1 MNEFELIARIT
12 KDAPKTAPDLVRG
25 VGDDCAV
32 IAGPEGKDWL
42 VTQDG
47 LMEGIHFRREWTD
60 MASLGRKALAVN
72 LSDIAAMGGRP
83 RFYAVTLGL
92 PADLRAKC
100 AEQIFAGMHE
110 LASEFGVGLIGG
122 DTVRSASGLAL
133 SITAIGEVP
142 SERAVYRCTARAGDV
157 VYLTGTAGSA
167 ALGLACLHKGDSEEE
182 SAPFVNR
189 HKDPEPRVK
198 AGELLG
204 ECGMVTSMIDVSD
217 GVMADLGH
225 IAGCSGVGFRIELI
239 RIPVDDS
246 FRALARKIG
255 ANPAELAISGG
266 EDYELLFT
274 VRPAHAEEFEKKVL
288 PGLGVGA
295 ARIGVIVREKKRR
308 EVTDVDGKFFVPAMA
323 GFDHFE

>member
-1 MNEFELIARIT
+1 MNEFELIARLT
-12 KDAPKTAPDLVRG
+12 KDAPRTAPDLVRG

-32 IAGPEGKDWL
+32 LAGPEGRDWL
-42 VTQDG
+42 LTQDA
-47 LMEGIHFRREWTD
+47 LMEGVHFRREWTD

-83 RFYAVTLGL
+83 RFFEVTLGL

-110 LASEFGVGLIGG
+110 LAEEFEVGLIGG
-122 DTVRSASGLAL
+122 DTVRSSSGLVLSVTAL
-133 SITAIGEVP
+133 GDVKT
-142 SERAVYRCTARAGDV
+142 ERAIYRCTARAGDV
-157 VYLTGTAGSA
+157 VYMTGTAGSA
-167 ALGLACLHKGDSEEE
+167 ALGLECLRRGNSEEG

-189 HKDPEPRVK
+189 HKDPRPRVK
-198 AGELLG
+198 EGELLG

-225 IAGCSGVGFRIELI
+225 IAECSGVGFRIELM
-239 RIPVDDS
+239 RIPVDQG
-246 FRALARKIG
+246 FRALARQIG
-255 ANPAELAISGG
+255 ASPDELSVSGG

-295 ARIGVIVREKKRR
+295 ARIGVIVGEMSKR
-308 EVTDVDGKFFVPAMA
+308 EVTDVDGRFFVPAVA

>member
-1 MNEFELIARIT
+1 MNEFELIARLT
-12 KDAPKTAPDLVRG
+12 KDATKTAPDLVRG

-42 VTQDG
+42 VTQDA

-110 LASEFGVGLIGG
+110 RASEFGVGLVGG
-122 DTVRSASGLAL
+122 DTVRSASGLVL
-133 SITAIGEVP
+133 SVTAIGEVAN
-142 SERAVYRCTARAGDV
+142 ERAIYRCTARAGDA

-167 ALGLACLHKGDSEEE
+167 ALGLACLHRGNSDGE
-182 SAPFVNR
+182 STPFVNR

-225 IAGCSGVGFRIELI
+225 IAECSGVGFHLDLMS
-239 RIPVDDS
+239 IPVEGG

-255 ANPAELAISGG
+255 ASPAELAVSGG

-274 VRPAHAEEFEKKVL
+274 VRPAHAGEFEKKVL

-295 ARIGVIVREKKRR
+295 ARIGIIVREKSRR
-308 EVTDVDGKFFVPAMA
+308 EITDADGRYFVPAVT

>member
-1 MNEFELIARIT
+1 MNEFELIARLT

-133 SITAIGEVP
+133 SIT
-142 SERAVYRCTARAGDV
+142 GDV